1 MAVVELE
8 EVVVVVYCNERRF
21 SMSQAEEDDG

>member
-8 EVVVVVYCNERRF
+8 VVVVVFGDERRF